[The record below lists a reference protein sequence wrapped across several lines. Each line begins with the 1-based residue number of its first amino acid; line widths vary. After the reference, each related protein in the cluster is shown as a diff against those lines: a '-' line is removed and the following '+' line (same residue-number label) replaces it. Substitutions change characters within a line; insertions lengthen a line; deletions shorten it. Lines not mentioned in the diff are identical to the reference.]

1 MQTIFGI
8 PISVLVLVIEILVLG
23 VLIVGWAYGSRK
35 RRNFKIH
42 HRAIWLVVLLHI
54 LTVGFWMIPVAIDRL
69 SISLSNPLLY
79 WYQILH
85 DIVGLLA
92 IGLGALLVLVFLIKG
107 GMPGKLVKRTKPF
120 MLLTIGIWLLAFV
133 LGLYWFFLGWA
144 P

>member
-8 PISVLVLVIEILVLG
+8 PISVLVLVIEIFVLG
-23 VLIVGWAYGSRK
+23 ALIVGWAYGSRK
-35 RRNFKIH
+35 RRNFRIH

-54 LTVGFWMIPVAIDRL
+54 LTVGFWMIPVALDRL

-85 DIVGLLA
+85 DIVGLVA
-92 IGLGALLVLVFLIKG
+92 IGLGALLVVIFLIKG

-120 MLLTIGIWLLAFV
+120 MLLTIGTWLLAFA
-133 LGLYWFFLGWA
+133 LGLYWFFLGWG